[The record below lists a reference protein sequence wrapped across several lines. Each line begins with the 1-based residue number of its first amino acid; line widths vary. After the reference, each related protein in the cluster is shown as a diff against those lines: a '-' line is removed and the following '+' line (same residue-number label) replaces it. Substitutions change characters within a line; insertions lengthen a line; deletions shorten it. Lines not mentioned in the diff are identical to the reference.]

1 MIKKILMMAMFALTP
16 LTAGDSLELDSH
28 PESPSYMSQGSVKDR
43 SCHSDTYWTDDMSKV
58 GKATEYYEKASV
70 SYAYLVNKG
79 DELNLTPSQLNASI
93 TMVRARKEEAK
104 LAFIRSIDS
113 AIATLNQFPAD
124 CYPHVTVKM
133 TVFANGFDNSDGL
146 VASEM
151 LISIPDSI
159 EMLKQHRR
167 MILNP

>member
-1 MIKKILMMAMFALTP
+1 MFALTP
-16 LTAGDSLELDSH
+16 LTAGDSPKLHSH
-28 PESPSYMSQGSVKDR
+28 PESPSYMSQGSVNAR
-43 SCHSDTYWTDDMSKV
+43 SCHSNTYWTDDTSKV
-58 GKATEYYEKASV
+58 EKATEDYQNASL

-93 TMVRARKEEAK
+93 TMARARKEEAE

-124 CYPHVTVKM
+124 CYPHVTVTM
-133 TVFANGFDNSDGL
+133 TVFANGFDDSDGL
-146 VASEM
+146 VAGEI

-159 EMLKQHRR
+159 EMLEQHRR